1 VQLLTAD
8 EAQERQEFYD
18 EHGIGWVARPRH
30 DPKAEHGPK
39 PFTRQGKFKKAS
51 NMNYALAMS
60 CRVEELLGQHQRP
73 EEWSQLDE
81 NAIYKEAMEVAMSER
96 AGEAWADGNI
106 RVGDY
111 ILLIDSDTRVPRDCL
126 LEAVSEMEQCQDVAI
141 LQYSSGVMNVT
152 DNFFEKGITFFTNMI
167 YTMIRFAVAGGDV
180 APFVGHNAILRWSAL
195 QRIGFKGEK
204 DEYEKFWSEETVS
217 EDFDMSLRL
226 QSDGYIIRLAAYKG
240 DGFKEGVSL
249 TVYDELARWEK
260 YACPIPTA
268 SPSTN
273 IHVLGTHMAATSS
286 SSTPSSTGSAKAPLP
301 SFSGHSSRKT
311 FFLVSPNLERH
322 I

>member
-1 VQLLTAD
+1 VQLLTTE

-30 DPKAEHGPK
+30 DPKAEHGPR
-39 PFTRQGKFKKAS
+39 PFTRHGKFKKAS
-51 NMNYALAMS
+51 NMNYGLAMS
-60 CRVEELLGQHQRP
+60 CRVEELLKLP
-73 EEWSQLDE
+73 ERTANWNQTDE
-81 NAIYKEAMEVAMSER
+81 NTIYKECMEVAMSER
-96 AGEAWADGNI
+96 TGEAWADGNI

-111 ILLIDSDTRVPRDCL
+111 ILLIDSDTRVPSDCL
-126 LEAVSEMEQCQDVAI
+126 LEAVSEMEQSPEVAI

-180 APFVGHNAILRWSAL
+180 APFVGHNAVLRWSAV
-195 QRIGFKGEK
+195 QQIAFQGKD

-226 QSDGYIIRLAAYKG
+226 QSEGYTIRLASYKG

-260 YACPIPTA
+260 YASSIPTM
-268 SPSTN
+268 SWL
-273 IHVLGTHMAATSS
+273 IC
-286 SSTPSSTGSAKAPLP
+286 
-301 SFSGHSSRKT
+301 
-311 FFLVSPNLERH
+311 
-322 I
+322 

>member
-1 VQLLTAD
+1 VIYLQLIVQLLSAE

-30 DPKAEHGPK
+30 DPEAEYGPK
-39 PFTRQGKFKKAS
+39 AFVRQGKFKKAS

-60 CRVEELLGQHQRP
+60 CRVEELLEQHERP
-73 EEWSQLDE
+73 EAWGQLEE
-81 NAIYKEAMEVAMSER
+81 NGIYKEAMEVAMSER

-106 RVGDY
+106 RIGDY
-111 ILLIDSDTRVPRDCL
+111 ILLIDSDTRVPNDCL
-126 LEAVSEMEQCQDVAI
+126 LEAVSEMEQSQEVAI

-152 DNFFEKGITFFTNMI
+152 DNFFEKGITFFTKMI

-180 APFVGHNAILRWSAL
+180 APFVGHNAILRWTAL

-226 QSDGYIIRLAAYKG
+226 QNEGYIIRLASYK
-240 DGFKEGVSL
+240 DEGFKEGVSL

-260 YACPIPTA
+260 
-268 SPSTN
+268 
-273 IHVLGTHMAATSS
+273 
-286 SSTPSSTGSAKAPLP
+286 
-301 SFSGHSSRKT
+301 
-311 FFLVSPNLERH
+311 
-322 I
+322 